1 MISLLLNLTDTK
13 DKEILHSILS
23 TIDEGIHAVDANG
36 VTIFYNHVA
45 AKLDGVEGEEVLGKH
60 VLDVFPSL
68 TVETS
73 TLLKVI
79 HTRKPIHNQHQSY
92 YNIRGVLIDTVNT
105 TLPITVNG
113 EIVGAVEIAKDL
125 TRIKQLSEK
134 LLDLQA
140 KVEPATSQPQP
151 TKGES
156 GAKYQLIDIIT
167 NDLSFKHLKEKAA
180 KVAKTSSPIL
190 VYGETGTGKELF
202 VQAIHNASP
211 RKSAPFIA
219 QNCAAIPSSL
229 LEGILFGTSK
239 GSYTGATERPGL
251 FEIANGGTLFLDE
264 INSMPLDI
272 QAKLLRVLEN
282 GLIRRVGGTKE
293 NLVNVRIIA
302 AMNEPAEKCIEE
314 KTLRSDLYFRLNVVN
329 LNIPPLRERKGD
341 IAILAE
347 HFVRKYNF
355 QFGKLVTQISDEVLE
370 LFHAYSWPGNVRE
383 LEHAIE
389 SAMNIMD
396 GHTIT
401 IEHIPQHIAGFEGTS
416 IHETNRIN
424 LKPLREALMETE
436 RKLIT
441 EALRKTDGNIQQA
454 AKLLN
459 IPRQTLQYKLTK
471 INIEN

>member
-1 MISLLLNLTDTK
+1 MLLNLTDTK

-36 VTIFYNHVA
+36 ITMFYNHVA
-45 AKLDGVEGEEVLGKH
+45 AKLDGVEGDEVLGKH

-68 TVETS
+68 TGDTS

-79 HTRKPIHNQHQSY
+79 HTGEPIHNQHQSY
-92 YNIRGVLIDTVNT
+92 YNIRGMLIDTVNT
-105 TLPITVNG
+105 TLPIKVDG

-125 TRIKQLSEK
+125 TRVKQLSEK

-140 KVEPATSQPQP
+140 KVEPANSKNKSP
-151 TKGES
+151 KGAS
-156 GAKYQLIDIIT
+156 GANYQMMDIIT
-167 NDLSFKHLKEKAA
+167 SDASFKKLKEKAM
-180 KVAKTSSPIL
+180 KVSQTSSPIL

-211 RKSAPFIA
+211 RKAEPFIA

-229 LEGILFGTSK
+229 LEGILFGTVK
-239 GSYTGATERPGL
+239 GSYTGASDRPGL

-282 GLIRRVGGTKE
+282 GLIRRVGGTRE
-293 NLVNVRIIA
+293 NAVNVRIIA

-314 KTLRSDLYFRLNVVN
+314 KTLRSDLYYRLNVVS
-329 LNIPPLRERKGD
+329 LDIPPLRERKGD
-341 IAILAE
+341 ITRLAE

-355 QFGKLVTQISDEVLE
+355 QFGKLVTKITEEVLD
-370 LFHAYSWPGNVRE
+370 LFNIYSWPGNVRE

-396 GHTIT
+396 GHEIT
-401 IEHIPQHIAGFEGTS
+401 KDHIPHHIVNYKNAGVDHFDSTP
-416 IHETNRIN
+416 
-424 LKPLREALMETE
+424 LKPLRDALMETE
-436 RKLIT
+436 RSLIL
-441 EALRKTDGNIQQA
+441 EALSKTGGNIQQA
-454 AKLLN
+454 AKLLD
-459 IPRQTLQYKLTK
+459 IPRQTLQYKMTK
-471 INIEN
+471 LDDKN

>member
-1 MISLLLNLTDTK
+1 MLLNLTDTK

-79 HTRKPIHNQHQSY
+79 HTGKPIHNQHQSY

-105 TLPITVNG
+105 TLPITVDG

-140 KVEPATSQPQP
+140 KVEPAGSQSKSP
-151 TKGES
+151 KGES
-156 GAKYQLIDIIT
+156 GARYRFIDIIT
-167 NDLSFKHLKEKAA
+167 SDHTFKKLKEKAA
-180 KVAKTSSPIL
+180 KVAQTSSPIL
-190 VYGETGTGKELF
+190 IYGETGTGKELF

-211 RKSAPFIA
+211 RKSEPFIA

-229 LEGILFGTSK
+229 LEGILFGTAK
-239 GSYTGATERPGL
+239 GSYTGATDRPGL

-293 NLVNVRIIA
+293 NPVNVRIIA

-314 KTLRSDLYFRLNVVN
+314 KTLRSDLYYRLNVVN
-329 LNIPPLRERKGD
+329 LDIPPLRERKGD

-355 QFGKLVTQISDEVLE
+355 QFGKLVTQISEEVLDM
-370 LFHAYSWPGNVRE
+370 FNAYTWPGNVRE

-396 GHTIT
+396 GHNIT
-401 IEHIPQHIAGFEGTS
+401 IDHIPQHIAGCNYADSRRSDNT
-416 IHETNRIN
+416 R
-424 LKPLREALMETE
+424 LMPLREALMETE
-436 RKLIT
+436 RNLIT
-441 EALRKTDGNIQQA
+441 EALRKTDGNIQRA

-459 IPRQTLQYKLTK
+459 IPRQTLQYKMTK
-471 INIEN
+471 IHD